1 MANPYALD
9 LRIPQHLLNG
19 YTKVSATN
27 EKQVDYHRLY
37 NDLINGTTINQY
49 TYFALGVM
57 SICGLGC
64 EKNEADAYHYFEQA
78 FIAGSSLPAAF
89 NLYRL
94 TLLKVGCKEQFGET
108 SRNGIA
114 FKYLKFAADNGYYY
128 GQLYYGNALRSG
140 DEQLGVSKD
149 LSAARAVYKKGC
161 GSTEG
166 TTCALNYAQM
176 CEKGEGGPVDYD
188 EAKIW
193 YLAISDTNGSAA
205 HNLGAMYYNGRGVK
219 QDYFGALVNFK
230 NAADLGN
237 VVSMINVGNMYAW
250 GLGDDRNDEIA
261 IEYYVKAIRA
271 GWKNDDFLSLLKKG
285 HIDEERLAALYPD
298 VISYITELG
307 LDYYFGRKNLPQD
320 YSKAFPI
327 LELSARHGDAKAILY
342 VIQCYRLGEGTPKD
356 EKKAF
361 QMLRHLEQY
370 GPELKNNEMH
380 RFFYFQMGECYY
392 YGQGT
397 EENKAEG
404 IKYFRK
410 GADLGDLYA
419 KIRLMP
425 CYADGKNGAEQNIP
439 LAMQYANDVIKLT
452 RNTEDRAYGYYVL
465 GYCYSHGDKT
475 IRDYEK
481 ALENCKKSV
490 ELNPQYE
497 SASKLLGQ
505 LSYDGK
511 ALKPTSDL
519 MAVFEETAGNVFGSI
534 FGAIVGGL
542 LGAGSDD

>member
-9 LRIPQHLLNG
+9 LRIPQHLLDG

-27 EKQVDYHRLY
+27 VKQVDYHRLY
-37 NDLINGTTINQY
+37 DDLINGSTINQY

-64 EKNEADAYHYFEQA
+64 EKNETDAYHYFEQA

-94 TLLKVGCKEQFGET
+94 TLLGVGCKEQFGET

-114 FKYLKFAADNGYYY
+114 LKYLKYAAERGNYYA
-128 GQLYYGNALRSG
+128 QLYYGDAFRYG

-149 LSAARAVYKKGC
+149 LAAARAMYKKGS
-161 GSTEG
+161 GSLEG
-166 TTCALNYAQM
+166 TTCAFRYAQM
-176 CEKGEGGPVDYD
+176 CENGEGGPVDND
-188 EAKIW
+188 EAVLW
-193 YLAISDTNGSAA
+193 YLTISDTNSSAA
-205 HNLGAMYYNGRGVK
+205 NNLGSMYYNGRGVA
-219 QDYFGALVNFK
+219 QDYSEALRYFEK
-230 NAADLGN
+230 AADLGN
-237 VVSMINVGNMYAW
+237 VTSMINVGNMYAW
-250 GLGDDRNDEIA
+250 GLGDERSDEIA

-271 GWKNDDFLSLLKKG
+271 GWVKDDFLSLLKKG
-285 HIDEERLAALYPD
+285 NIDDERIAALDPA

-307 LDYYFGRKNLPQD
+307 LDYYFGRNNLPED
-320 YSKAFPI
+320 YGKSFRI
-327 LELSARHGDAKAILY
+327 LEFAANHCNERALLY
-342 VIQCYRLGEGTPKD
+342 VIQDYRLGDGTLKD
-356 EKKAF
+356 EKRAF
-361 QMLRHLEQY
+361 ELLRQIEQK
-370 GPELKNNEMH
+370 GTELKNNEML
-380 RFFYFQMGECYY
+380 RFFYYQMGECYF

-404 IKYFRK
+404 IKYFKK

-419 KIRLMP
+419 RIRLMP
-425 CYADGKNGAEQNIP
+425 CYADGKNGVEKNIP
-439 LAMQYANDVIKLT
+439 LAIQYANDVIKLT
-452 RNTEDRAYGYYVL
+452 NNTKDRAYGYYVL
-465 GYCYSHGDKT
+465 GYCYSHGDKNV
-475 IRDYEK
+475 RDYEK
-481 ALENCKKSV
+481 ALEYCKKSI

-497 SASKLLGQ
+497 SARNLLGQ

-542 LGAGSDD
+542 FGAGSDD